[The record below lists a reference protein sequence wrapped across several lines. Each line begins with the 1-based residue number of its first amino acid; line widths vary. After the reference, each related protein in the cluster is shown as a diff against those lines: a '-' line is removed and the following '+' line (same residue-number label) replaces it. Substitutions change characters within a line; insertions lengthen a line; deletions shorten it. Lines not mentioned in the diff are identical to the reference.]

1 MFRFNRI
8 VRFIKT
14 FLDKRTIKFA
24 IQGINNCISNH
35 GYIKNVLIDI
45 QGNNNEIIIEKYSC
59 LKETKIIIQGSN
71 HKLIIGEHCTFSGE
85 LWFEDEYCEIQ
96 IGDNTTI
103 EQAHVAV
110 TERYSKIIIGNDC
123 MLSNEI
129 QIRTGDSHS
138 IIDNISGKRINTAKD
153 VVLKN
158 HVWVGSRAIILKGV
172 TIGDNSIIG
181 TSTVVTK
188 DVQANT
194 IVAGN
199 PAKQIKSD
207 VNWLRQ
213 RI

>member
-1 MFRFNRI
+1 MRF
-8 VRFIKT
+8 VEKYK
-14 FLDKRTIKFA
+14 DKRTNKIIIK
-24 IQGINNCISNH
+24 GKNNCISNH

-45 QGNNNEIIIEKYSC
+45 QGNHNEIVIGKDSC
-59 LKETKIIIQGSN
+59 LKDTKIIVQGNN
-71 HKLIIGEHCTFSGE
+71 HKLIIGSNCTFSGE
-85 LWFEDEYCEIQ
+85 FWFEDEYCEIQ

-110 TERYSKIIIGNDC
+110 TESHSKIIIGNDC

-158 HVWVGSRAIILKGV
+158 HVWVGARAIILKGV
-172 TIGDNSIIG
+172 SIGENSIIG
-181 TSTVVTK
+181 SAAVVTK
-188 DVQANT
+188 NVLANT

-199 PAKQIKSD
+199 PAKQVKCD

>member
-1 MFRFNRI
+1 MSYIDILVRFLKKNIDKKTKETGIKGENNRI
-8 VRFIKT
+8 SNLGFS
-14 FLDKRTIKFA
+14 
-24 IQGINNCISNH
+24 INVSF
-35 GYIKNVLIDI
+35 DI
-45 QGNNNEIIIEKYSC
+45 QGNNNEIVIGKQTF
-59 LKETKIIIQGSN
+59 LKNTKIFIQGNN
-71 HKLIIGEHCTFSGE
+71 HKLILGENCTFCGE
-85 LWFEDEYCEIQ
+85 LWFEDEYCEIH
-96 IGDNTTI
+96 IGDNTTV

-110 TERYSKIIIGNDC
+110 TEPYSKIVIGNDC

-138 IIDNISGKRINTAKD
+138 IIDNFSGKRINAAKD

-158 HVWVGSRAIILKGV
+158 HVWVGARAIILKGV

-181 TSTVVTK
+181 TSAVVTK